1 MRHLRKLLIVS
12 LGTALAGCGGPAP
25 ELELPAALAEPMN
38 ESGSERGVILGMR
51 PLPAA
56 PLPEPRM
63 RLVSHVLTAARGG
76 GAVPAPGTVELIIRL
91 ERGGRDVALVQP
103 SEAWLQPGQRVRLT
117 PGARPGLAR
126 DSGGT

>member
-1 MRHLRKLLIVS
+1 MRHLRKLLFLS
-12 LGTALAGCGGPAP
+12 LGAALAGCGGPAP
-25 ELELPAALAEPMN
+25 EQELPAMAESVN
-38 ESGSERGVILGMR
+38 ESVSERGIILGMR

-63 RLVSHVLTAARGG
+63 RLVSHVLTAARGA
-76 GAVPAPGTVELIIRL
+76 GASPAPGAVELIIRL

-126 DSGGT
+126 DPGGA